1 MDDSTIIG
9 IIGFITS
16 IIAVVT
22 PILKLNSN
30 ITKLNI
36 NFENMLA
43 NDKVRD
49 ERITKHGEEIDE
61 MRERQRNNE
70 KILEIHNFRIG
81 TLEKK
86 NDISIKD
93 EMKNFRF
100 THEGRIPHDDY

>member
-1 MDDSTIIG
+1 MSDTNIIG
-9 IIGFITS
+9 LIAFVTS
-16 IIAVVT
+16 LIAVVT

-49 ERITKHGEEIDE
+49 ERITKHGNEIDE
-61 MRERQRNNE
+61 IKERQRSNE

-86 NDISIKD
+86 NDISLKEEI
-93 EMKNFRF
+93 KNFKF
-100 THEGRIPHDDY
+100 THEGKIHED